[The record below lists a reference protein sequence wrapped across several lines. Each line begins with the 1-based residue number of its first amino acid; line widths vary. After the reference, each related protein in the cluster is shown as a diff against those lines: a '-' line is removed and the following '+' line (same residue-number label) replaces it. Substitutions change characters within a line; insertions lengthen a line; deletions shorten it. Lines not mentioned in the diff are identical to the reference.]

1 MNVTKSPFELRLDIF
16 RQAYHI
22 AWENS
27 DKDAT
32 AEEVIEA
39 SFELAAR
46 IKNFVDKS

>member
-1 MNVTKSPFELRLDIF
+1 MSKSPFEIRLEIF

-32 AEEVIEA
+32 VEEVVEA

-46 IKNFVDKS
+46 IKAFVDKS